1 MNRLRRQCARTAM
14 VQPALVVGGLILTT
28 LAQGQHQP
36 PARPG
41 PEPTLSLESNLVDI
55 VFTVT
60 DAKNRFITDLSPDS
74 LQVLEDGVPQTIA
87 FFGRNQEAPMVLA
100 LVVDFSGSQEFNW
113 PRERQAA
120 LKFFSE
126 FFRWGK
132 DYAALLTF
140 RGTVKLDKGLT
151 NDQSQLEAAL
161 RSLVRVDEGYASQGT
176 SLYDAIYVAIDE
188 VLDGSLSRRLLS
200 RHDRRIRRALLLIT
214 DGHDT
219 SSLRTEA
226 EVIARA
232 QQAGV
237 LIFPIGISDSFR
249 FADVN
254 AQTLDRLAAST
265 GGRAY
270 YPGHEEQLRIAFDQ
284 IAQELSSQYV
294 VAYYP
299 SNTTRDGSWR
309 QVQVRIVG
317 RDGLNVSHRAGYFAP
332 KER

>member
-1 MNRLRRQCARTAM
+1 MGSLI
-14 VQPALVVGGLILTT
+14 GLIA
-28 LAQGQHQP
+28 LAHEQHQP
-36 PARPG
+36 TAPQE
-41 PEPTLSLESNLVDI
+41 PEPTISLESNLVDV

-60 DAKNRFITDLSPDS
+60 DANNRFITDLRPESA
-74 LQVLEDGVPQTIA
+74 QILEDGVPQTIE
-87 FFGRNQEAPMVLA
+87 FFGRNAEVPMVLA

-113 PRERQAA
+113 PRERDAA

-140 RGTVKLDKGLT
+140 RGIVRLQKGLT
-151 NDQSQLEAAL
+151 NDQTPLEAAL
-161 RSLVRVDEGYASQGT
+161 KSLIRVDEGYASQGT
-176 SLYDAIYVAIDE
+176 SLYDAAYVATDE
-188 VLDGSLSRRLLS
+188 VLDGPTARRILK
-200 RHDRRIRRALLLIT
+200 RNDQRIRRALLLIT

-219 SSLRTEA
+219 SSLRKEPD
-226 EVIARA
+226 VIERA
-232 QQAGV
+232 QRAGV

-254 AQTLDRLAAST
+254 AKTLDQLAGLT

-270 YPGHEEQLRIAFDQ
+270 YPGNEEQLRAAFKQ
-284 IAQELSSQYV
+284 IAEELSSQYV

-299 SNTTRDGSWR
+299 SNTARDGCWR
-309 QVQVRIVG
+309 QLEVKIVG
-317 RDGLNVSHRAGYFAP
+317 RDGLSVSHRAGYFAP